1 MHFDLSTGY
10 YSLNAGCGK
19 LAEPFVFTRSLE
31 VAMAEV
37 AGISPDQWAEVISQ
51 LQDDDRVT
59 KQLFG
64 FVKLVSLQGLLGE
77 TLYLQVAN
85 EMTRG
90 IIEQRIKQPL
100 LETLQRVGLEVPP
113 TNIGIVVNPDLAE
126 AFSAS
131 AQFDLEPIEEV
142 QALREPYKPTESG
155 QIPDGSSRLNPR
167 YTFESFVQGNSNRFA
182 YAAAFAV
189 AEVPAKAYNPLF
201 IYGNSGL
208 GKTHLLHAIGN
219 YVQQYWPAKRVR
231 YVSSEVFTNDFINAI
246 QNNTSFNFQSKYRQ
260 VDVLLIDDIQF
271 LQGKKETQE
280 SFFAT
285 FNALHEQGKQVVIT
299 SDVSPK
305 LLNSFD
311 ERMRSRFEWGLMTDI
326 QAPELETRIAILRK
340 KAENDKIRVNDEIL
354 DYMAARISSNIRELE
369 GALIRVTAFAAL
381 NRTQIDMPLV
391 QAVLKDVVPLGE
403 DANSIAPMEIV
414 RAVADYFKITQEE
427 LFGKSRSQAIVIAR
441 QIAMYLCREKTTMSL
456 PKIGA
461 LFGGRDHTT
470 VMYAIKKVGDLM
482 KERRYIY
489 NQVTDVMAGLK

>member
-1 MHFDLSTGY
+1 
-10 YSLNAGCGK
+10 
-19 LAEPFVFTRSLE
+19 
-31 VAMAEV
+31 MAEIT
-37 AGISPDQWAEVISQ
+37 GITTEQW
-51 LQDDDRVT
+51 QDVVSRLRDDERIT
-59 KQLFG
+59 KQLLG
-64 FVKLVSLQGLLGE
+64 FVNLISVQGILGE

-100 LETLQRVGLEVPP
+100 LDTLNLVGLDEAPS
-113 TNIGIVVNPDLAE
+113 NIGIVVNPDLPV
-126 AFSAS
+126 AFSANQQMDIEVEEEPAVVPVYTS
-131 AQFDLEPIEEV
+131 TDPAQ
-142 QALREPYKPTESG
+142 PT
-155 QIPDGSSRLNPR
+155 DGSSRLNPR
-167 YTFESFVQGNSNRFA
+167 YTFESFVQGSSNRFA
-182 YAAAFAV
+182 HAAAFAV
-189 AEVPAKAYNPLF
+189 AEVPANAYNPLF

-219 YVQQYWPAKRVR
+219 YVQQYWPAKKVR

-246 QNNTSFNFQSKYRQ
+246 QTNTSFNFQAKYRQ

-340 KAENDKIRVNDEIL
+340 KAENDKIRVSDEIL

-403 DANSIAPMEIV
+403 DGNSISPMEIV
-414 RAVADYFKITQEE
+414 RAVSSYFKLTQEE
-427 LFGKSRSQAIVIAR
+427 LFGKSRSQAIVTGR
-441 QIAMYLCREKTTMSL
+441 QIAMYLCREKTSMSL

-482 KERRYIY
+482 KERRSIY
-489 NQVTDVMAGLK
+489 NYVTDIMSGLK